1 MRRFPLP
8 PAARPDT
15 PTLAARRL
23 RAPLL
28 LAACMLL
35 AAAALASL
43 WLGSHGLSAAT
54 VWRVL
59 LRPDDSHAAL
69 VVASRIPRTVLAL
82 LTGAALAVAGA
93 LIQAL
98 TRNPLAEPGL
108 LGVNAGAAAS
118 IVTAALLLGGL
129 PAHPF
134 WAALP
139 GALAAAAAVYL
150 IGAGGRG
157 LQPVRLILAGA
168 AVNAVLFA
176 YVQAVALLR
185 DDIFDAYRFW
195 AVGSLAGQSL
205 QAALRAAPYIGAG
218 LLLAAILARPL
229 NLLALGQSL
238 AQALGLRAGLYRMLG
253 LLCVAV
259 LAAAATA
266 AAGPIAFVGLA
277 VPHIARRY
285 AGPDL
290 RWLLAYCVVLGPLL
304 MLVAD
309 ILARLLRAPAE
320 LLTGVVVAFIGA
332 PFLLAALRG
341 RARGLA

>member
-1 MRRFPLP
+1 MNKSAR
-8 PAARPDT
+8 AAG
-15 PTLAARRL
+15 LGAAC
-23 RAPLL
+23 LL
-28 LAACMLL
+28 LAAATLG
-35 AAAALASL
+35 SL
-43 WLGSHGLSAAT
+43 WLGSRNLSPAS
-54 VWRVL
+54 VWQAL
-59 LRPDDSHAAL
+59 FQPDDSYAAL
-69 VVASRIPRTVLAL
+69 VVASRVPRTLLAL

-118 IVTAALLLGGL
+118 IVTTALVLGGL

-139 GALAAAAAVYL
+139 GALAAAVAVYM

-185 DDIFDAYRFW
+185 EDIFDAYRFW
-195 AVGSLAGQSL
+195 AVGSLAGRSL
-205 QAALRAAPYIGAG
+205 TEAARAAPYIGAG
-218 LLLAAILARPL
+218 LLLALALARPL
-229 NLLALGQSL
+229 NVLALGQAL
-238 AQALGLRAGLYRMLG
+238 AQALGVRAGLYRALG
-253 LLCVAV
+253 LLGVAV

-277 VPHIARRY
+277 VPHIARRIG
-285 AGPDL
+285 GPDL
-290 RWLLAYCVVLGPLL
+290 RWQLAYCLLLGPLL
-304 MLVAD
+304 MLAAD

-320 LLTGVVVAFIGA
+320 LLTGVVAAFLGA
-332 PFLLAALRG
+332 PFLLAALRRQPG
-341 RARGLA
+341 SPP

>member
-1 MRRFPLP
+1 MP
-8 PAARPDT
+8 PRQAPADARPDAM
-15 PTLAARRL
+15 PRL

-28 LAACMLL
+28 LGACMLL

-43 WLGSHGLSAAT
+43 WPARAAC
-54 VWRVL
+54 
-59 LRPDDSHAAL
+59 RPPRSGACCSSPTTATPRWWSPR
-69 VVASRIPRTVLAL
+69 ASPDPAGPADRRRP
-82 LTGAALAVAGA
+82 GVAGA

-139 GALAAAAAVYL
+139 GALGAAAAVYL

-205 QAALRAAPYIGAG
+205 GAALRAAPYIGAG
-218 LLLAAILARPL
+218 LLLAAALARPL
-229 NLLALGQSL
+229 NLLALGHAL
-238 AQALGLRAGLYRMLG
+238 AQALGLRAGLCRLLG
-253 LLCVAV
+253 LLCVAI

-277 VPHIARRY
+277 VPHMARRV

-290 RWLLAYCVVLGPLL
+290 RWLLAYCVVLG
-304 MLVAD
+304 
-309 ILARLLRAPAE
+309 RC
-320 LLTGVVVAFIGA
+320 
-332 PFLLAALRG
+332 
-341 RARGLA
+341 

>member
-1 MRRFPLP
+1 MP
-8 PAARPDT
+8 PRQPRAARVDSP
-15 PTLAARRL
+15 PSHSPRL

-28 LAACMLL
+28 LGACMLL

-43 WLGSHGLSAAT
+43 WLGSRGLSTAT
-54 VWRVL
+54 VWRAL
-59 LRPDDSHAAL
+59 LQPDDSHAAL
-69 VVASRIPRTVLAL
+69 VVASRFPRTLLAV

-118 IVTAALLLGGL
+118 IVTAALVLGGL

-139 GALAAAAAVYL
+139 GALGAAAAVYL

-205 QAALRAAPYIGAG
+205 DAAWRAAPYIGFG
-218 LLLAAILARPL
+218 LLLAAALARPL
-229 NLLALGQSL
+229 NLLALGHAL
-238 AQALGLRAGLYRMLG
+238 AQALGLRAGLCRLLG
-253 LLCVAV
+253 LLCVAM

-277 VPHIARRY
+277 VPHMARRV

-290 RWLLAYCVVLGPLL
+290 RWLLAYCAVLGPLL
-304 MLVAD
+304 MLIAD

-332 PFLLAALRG
+332 PFLLAALRS
-341 RARGLA
+341 RPRSLA

>member
-1 MRRFPLP
+1 MP
-8 PAARPDT
+8 PRQSRAARVDGT
-15 PTLAARRL
+15 PSHSPRL

-28 LAACMLL
+28 LGACMLL
-35 AAAALASL
+35 AAAVLASL
-43 WLGSHGLSAAT
+43 WLGSRGLSAAT
-54 VWRVL
+54 VWRAL
-59 LRPDDSHAAL
+59 LQPDDSHAAL
-69 VVASRIPRTVLAL
+69 VVASRIPRTLLAVLS
-82 LTGAALAVAGA
+82 GAALAVAGA

-118 IVTAALLLGGL
+118 IVTAALVLGGL

-139 GALAAAAAVYL
+139 GSLGAAAAVYL

-205 QAALRAAPYIGAG
+205 DAAWRAVPYIGFG
-218 LLLAAILARPL
+218 LLLAAGLARPL
-229 NLLALGQSL
+229 NLLALGPAL
-238 AQALGLRAGLYRMLG
+238 AHALGLRAGLYRALG

-277 VPHIARRY
+277 VPHIARRH

-332 PFLLAALRG
+332 PFLLAALRS
-341 RARGLA
+341 RARSPA

>member
-1 MRRFPLP
+1 MTRDPR
-8 PAARPDT
+8 PAGIGNARP
-15 PTLAARRL
+15 PSAWS
-23 RAPLL
+23 RALL
-28 LAACMLL
+28 LAAACMLL
-35 AAAALASL
+35 LVAALASL
-43 WLGSHGLSAAT
+43 WLGSRGLPAAA
-54 VWRVL
+54 VWHAL
-59 LRPDDSHAAL
+59 ARPDDGLETL
-69 VVASRIPRTVLAL
+69 VVASRIPRTLLAL

-93 LIQAL
+93 LMQAL

-118 IVTAALLLGGL
+118 IVSVALLMGGM

-139 GALAAAAAVYL
+139 GALAAAVAVFL

-185 DDIFDAYRFW
+185 DDLFDAYRFW
-195 AVGSLAGQSL
+195 AVGSLAGHSL
-205 QAALRAAPYIGAG
+205 DTVLRAAPYIGVG
-218 LLLAAILARPL
+218 LLLAAALARPL
-229 NLLALGQSL
+229 NLLVLGRAL
-238 AQALGLRAGLYRMLG
+238 ARALGLRAGVTRVLG

-332 PFLLAALRG
+332 PFLLLALRG
-341 RARGLA
+341 RARHLA

>member
-1 MRRFPLP
+1 MPSHSPP
-8 PAARPDT
+8 PAARSDQP
-15 PTLAARRL
+15 LQGARRL

-28 LAACMLL
+28 LAACTLL
-35 AAAALASL
+35 AGAAVASL
-43 WLGSHGLSAAT
+43 WLGSRGLSAAT

-59 LRPDDSHAAL
+59 LQPDDSHAAL
-69 VVASRIPRTVLAL
+69 VVASRIPRTLLAL

-98 TRNPLAEPGL
+98 TRNPLADPGL

-139 GALAAAAAVYL
+139 GALGAAAAVYL

-205 QAALRAAPYIGAG
+205 DVALRAAPYIGTG
-218 LLLAAILARPL
+218 LLLAAMLARPL
-229 NLLALGQSL
+229 NLLA
-238 AQALGLRAGLYRMLG
+238 
-253 LLCVAV
+253 
-259 LAAAATA
+259 
-266 AAGPIAFVGLA
+266 
-277 VPHIARRY
+277 
-285 AGPDL
+285 
-290 RWLLAYCVVLGPLL
+290 
-304 MLVAD
+304 
-309 ILARLLRAPAE
+309 
-320 LLTGVVVAFIGA
+320 
-332 PFLLAALRG
+332 
-341 RARGLA
+341 

>member
-1 MRRFPLP
+1 M
-8 PAARPDT
+8 
-15 PTLAARRL
+15 
-23 RAPLL
+23 
-28 LAACMLL
+28 
-35 AAAALASL
+35 
-43 WLGSHGLSAAT
+43 
-54 VWRVL
+54 
-59 LRPDDSHAAL
+59 
-69 VVASRIPRTVLAL
+69 
-82 LTGAALAVAGA
+82 
-93 LIQAL
+93 
-98 TRNPLAEPGL
+98 
-108 LGVNAGAAAS
+108 NAGAAAS

-229 NLLALGQSL
+229 NLLALGQAL

-341 RARGLA
+341 RARSLA

>member
-1 MRRFPLP
+1 MP
-8 PAARPDT
+8 PRQPRAARVDSP
-15 PTLAARRL
+15 PSHSPRL

-28 LAACMLL
+28 LGACMLL
-35 AAAALASL
+35 AGAALASL
-43 WLGSHGLSAAT
+43 WLGSRGLSAAT
-54 VWRVL
+54 VWRAL
-59 LRPDDSHAAL
+59 LQPDDSHAAL
-69 VVASRIPRTVLAL
+69 VVASRFPRTLLAV

-118 IVTAALLLGGL
+118 IVTTALVLGGL

-139 GALAAAAAVYL
+139 GALGAAAAVYL

-205 QAALRAAPYIGAG
+205 DAAWRAAPYVGFG
-218 LLLAAILARPL
+218 LLLATALARPL
-229 NLLALGQSL
+229 NLLALGHAL
-238 AQALGLRAGLYRMLG
+238 AQALGLRAGLCRLLG
-253 LLCVAV
+253 LLCVAM

-277 VPHIARRY
+277 VPHMARRL

-290 RWLLAYCVVLGPLL
+290 RWLLAYCAVLGPLL
-304 MLVAD
+304 MLIAD

-332 PFLLAALRG
+332 PFLLAALRS
-341 RARGLA
+341 RPRSLA

>member
-1 MRRFPLP
+1 MPSRQPLAP
-8 PAARPDT
+8 GAEDLRPHT
-15 PTLAARRL
+15 PRL

-28 LAACMLL
+28 LGACLLL

-43 WLGSHGLSAAT
+43 WFGSRGLSAAT

-59 LRPDDSHAAL
+59 LQPDGSHAAL
-69 VVASRIPRTVLAL
+69 VVASRIPRTVLAM

-118 IVTAALLLGGL
+118 IVTAALVLGGL

-205 QAALRAAPYIGAG
+205 DAAVRAAPYIGAA
-218 LLLAAILARPL
+218 LLVAAALARPL
-229 NLLALGQSL
+229 NLLALGQTL
-238 AQALGLRAGLYRMLG
+238 AQALGLRAGLYRALG

-304 MLVAD
+304 MLIAD

-332 PFLLAALRG
+332 PFLLAALR
-341 RARGLA
+341 RRSRSLA

>member
-1 MRRFPLP
+1 MTRDPR
-8 PAARPDT
+8 PAGIGNARP
-15 PTLAARRL
+15 PSAWS
-23 RAPLL
+23 RALL
-28 LAACMLL
+28 LAAACVLL
-35 AAAALASL
+35 LVAALASL
-43 WLGSHGLSAAT
+43 WLGSRGLPAAA
-54 VWRVL
+54 VWHAL
-59 LRPDDSHAAL
+59 ARPDDGLETL
-69 VVASRIPRTVLAL
+69 VVASRIPRTLLAL

-93 LIQAL
+93 LMQAL

-118 IVTAALLLGGL
+118 IVSVALLMGGM

-139 GALAAAAAVYL
+139 GALAAAVAVFL

-157 LQPVRLILAGA
+157 LQPVRLILVGA

-185 DDIFDAYRFW
+185 DDLFDAYRFW
-195 AVGSLAGQSL
+195 AVGSLAGHSL
-205 QAALRAAPYIGAG
+205 DTVLRAAPYIGVG
-218 LLLAAILARPL
+218 LLLAAALARPL
-229 NLLALGQSL
+229 NLLALGRAL
-238 AQALGLRAGLYRMLG
+238 ARALGLRAGVTRVLG

-332 PFLLAALRG
+332 PFLLLALRG
-341 RARGLA
+341 RARHLA

>member
-1 MRRFPLP
+1 MP
-8 PAARPDT
+8 PRQPRAARVDSP
-15 PTLAARRL
+15 PSHSPRL

-28 LAACMLL
+28 LGACMLL

-43 WLGSHGLSAAT
+43 WLGSRGLSTAT
-54 VWRVL
+54 VWRAL
-59 LRPDDSHAAL
+59 LQPDDSHAAL
-69 VVASRIPRTVLAL
+69 VVASRIPRTLLAV

-118 IVTAALLLGGL
+118 IVTAALVLGGL

-139 GALAAAAAVYL
+139 GALGAAAAVYL

-205 QAALRAAPYIGAG
+205 DAAWRAAPYIGIG
-218 LLLAAILARPL
+218 LLLAAALARPL
-229 NLLALGQSL
+229 NLLALGHAL
-238 AQALGLRAGLYRMLG
+238 AQALGLRTSLCRLLG
-253 LLCVAV
+253 LLCAAM

-277 VPHIARRY
+277 VPHMARRV

-290 RWLLAYCVVLGPLL
+290 RWLLAYCAVLGPLL
-304 MLVAD
+304 MLIAD

-332 PFLLAALRG
+332 PFLLAALRS
-341 RARGLA
+341 RPRSLA

>member
-1 MRRFPLP
+1 MP
-8 PAARPDT
+8 PRQPRAARADGPPSHT
-15 PTLAARRL
+15 PRL

-28 LAACMLL
+28 LGACMLL

-43 WLGSHGLSAAT
+43 WLGSRGLSAAT
-54 VWRVL
+54 VWRAL
-59 LRPDDSHAAL
+59 LQPDDSHAAL
-69 VVASRIPRTVLAL
+69 VVASRVPRTLLAV

-118 IVTAALLLGGL
+118 IVTAALVLGGL

-139 GALAAAAAVYL
+139 GALGAAAAVYL

-185 DDIFDAYRFW
+185 EDIFDAYRFW

-205 QAALRAAPYIGAG
+205 DAAWRAAPYIGFG
-218 LLLAAILARPL
+218 LLLAAALARPL
-229 NLLALGQSL
+229 NLLALGHAL
-238 AQALGLRAGLYRMLG
+238 AQALGLRAGLCRLLG
-253 LLCVAV
+253 LLCVAI

-277 VPHIARRY
+277 VPHMARRV
-285 AGPDL
+285 AGADL
-290 RWLLAYCVVLGPLL
+290 RWLLAYCAALGPLL
-304 MLVAD
+304 MLIAD

-332 PFLLAALRG
+332 PFLLAALRS
-341 RARGLA
+341 RPRSLA

>member
-1 MRRFPLP
+1 MPSHSPP
-8 PAARPDT
+8 PAARSDQPL
-15 PTLAARRL
+15 PGARRL

-28 LAACMLL
+28 LAACTLL
-35 AAAALASL
+35 AGAAVASL
-43 WLGSHGLSAAT
+43 WLGSRGLSAAT

-59 LRPDDSHAAL
+59 LQPDDSHAAL
-69 VVASRIPRTVLAL
+69 VVASRVPRTLLAL

-98 TRNPLAEPGL
+98 TRNPLADPGL

-139 GALAAAAAVYL
+139 GALGAAAAVYL

-205 QAALRAAPYIGAG
+205 DVALRAAPYIGTG
-218 LLLAAILARPL
+218 LLLAAMLARPL
-229 NLLALGQSL
+229 NLLALGQAL
-238 AQALGLRAGLYRMLG
+238 AQALGLRTSLYRLLG
-253 LLCVAV
+253 LLCVAI

-266 AAGPIAFVGLA
+266 A
-277 VPHIARRY
+277 
-285 AGPDL
+285 
-290 RWLLAYCVVLGPLL
+290 
-304 MLVAD
+304 
-309 ILARLLRAPAE
+309 
-320 LLTGVVVAFIGA
+320 
-332 PFLLAALRG
+332 
-341 RARGLA
+341 

>member
-1 MRRFPLP
+1 
-8 PAARPDT
+8 
-15 PTLAARRL
+15 
-23 RAPLL
+23 
-28 LAACMLL
+28 
-35 AAAALASL
+35 
-43 WLGSHGLSAAT
+43 
-54 VWRVL
+54 
-59 LRPDDSHAAL
+59 
-69 VVASRIPRTVLAL
+69 
-82 LTGAALAVAGA
+82 
-93 LIQAL
+93 
-98 TRNPLAEPGL
+98 PGL

-139 GALAAAAAVYL
+139 GALGAAAAVYL

-205 QAALRAAPYIGAG
+205 DAALRAAPYIGAG
-218 LLLAAILARPL
+218 LLLAAALARPL
-229 NLLALGQSL
+229 NLLALGHAL
-238 AQALGLRAGLYRMLG
+238 AQALGLRAGLCRLLG
-253 LLCVAV
+253 LLCVAI

-277 VPHIARRY
+277 VPQMARRV

-304 MLVAD
+304 MLIAD

-332 PFLLAALRG
+332 PFLLAALRS
-341 RARGLA
+341 RPRSLA

>member
-1 MRRFPLP
+1 MPPHCSP
-8 PAARPDT
+8 PAPRSDQPQ
-15 PTLAARRL
+15 PGARRL
-23 RAPLL
+23 RVPLL
-28 LAACMLL
+28 LAACTLL
-35 AAAALASL
+35 AGAALASL
-43 WLGSHGLSAAT
+43 WLGSRGLSAAA

-59 LRPDDSHAAL
+59 LQPDDSHAAL
-69 VVASRIPRTVLAL
+69 VVASRIPRTLLAL

-139 GALAAAAAVYL
+139 GALGAAAAVYL

-205 QAALRAAPYIGAG
+205 DVALRAAPYIGAG
-218 LLLAAILARPL
+218 LLLAAMLARPL
-229 NLLALGQSL
+229 NLLALGQAL
-238 AQALGLRAGLYRMLG
+238 ARALGLRSSLYRALG
-253 LLCVAV
+253 LLCVAI

-332 PFLLAALRG
+332 PFLLAALRK

>member
-1 MRRFPLP
+1 MTRGPRL
-8 PAARPDT
+8 ADIGNARPPST
-15 PTLAARRL
+15 WS
-23 RAPLL
+23 RALL
-28 LAACMLL
+28 LAAACTLL
-35 AAAALASL
+35 FVAALASL
-43 WLGSHGLSAAT
+43 WLGSRGLPAAA
-54 VWRVL
+54 VWHALV
-59 LRPDDSHAAL
+59 RPDDGLETL
-69 VVASRIPRTVLAL
+69 VVASRIPRTLLAL

-93 LIQAL
+93 LMQAL

-118 IVTAALLLGGL
+118 IVSAALLMGGM

-139 GALAAAAAVYL
+139 GALAAALAVFL

-185 DDIFDAYRFW
+185 DDLFDAYRFW
-195 AVGSLAGQSL
+195 AVGSLAGHSL
-205 QAALRAAPYIGAG
+205 DTVLRAAPYIGVG
-218 LLLAAILARPL
+218 LLLAAALARPL
-229 NLLALGQSL
+229 NLLALGRAL
-238 AQALGLRAGLYRMLG
+238 AHALGLRAGVTRVLG

-304 MLVAD
+304 MLIAD

-332 PFLLAALRG
+332 PFLLLALRG
-341 RARGLA
+341 RARHLA

>member
-1 MRRFPLP
+1 MP
-8 PAARPDT
+8 PRQPRAARVDSP
-15 PTLAARRL
+15 PSRSPRL

-28 LAACMLL
+28 LGACMLL

-43 WLGSHGLSAAT
+43 WLGSRGLSAAT
-54 VWRVL
+54 VWRAL
-59 LRPDDSHAAL
+59 LQPDDSHAAL
-69 VVASRIPRTVLAL
+69 VVASRFPRTLLAV

-118 IVTAALLLGGL
+118 IVTTALVLGGL

-139 GALAAAAAVYL
+139 GALGAAAAVYL

-205 QAALRAAPYIGAG
+205 DAAWRAAPYVGFG
-218 LLLAAILARPL
+218 LLLATALARPL
-229 NLLALGQSL
+229 NLLALGHAL
-238 AQALGLRAGLYRMLG
+238 AQALGLRAGLCRLLG
-253 LLCVAV
+253 LLCVAM

-277 VPHIARRY
+277 VPHMARRL

-290 RWLLAYCVVLGPLL
+290 RWLLAYCAVLGPLL
-304 MLVAD
+304 MLIAD

-332 PFLLAALRG
+332 PFLLAALRS
-341 RARGLA
+341 RPRSLA

>member
-1 MRRFPLP
+1 MP
-8 PAARPDT
+8 PRQPRAARVDSP
-15 PTLAARRL
+15 PSHSPRL

-28 LAACMLL
+28 LGACMLL
-35 AAAALASL
+35 AGAALASL
-43 WLGSHGLSAAT
+43 WLGSRGLSAAT
-54 VWRVL
+54 VWRAL
-59 LRPDDSHAAL
+59 LQPDDSHAAL
-69 VVASRIPRTVLAL
+69 VVASRIPRTLLAV

-118 IVTAALLLGGL
+118 IVTTALVLGGL

-139 GALAAAAAVYL
+139 GALGAAAAVYL

-205 QAALRAAPYIGAG
+205 DAAWRAAPYVGFG
-218 LLLAAILARPL
+218 LLLATALARPL
-229 NLLALGQSL
+229 NLLALGHAL
-238 AQALGLRAGLYRMLG
+238 AQALGLRAGLCRLLG
-253 LLCVAV
+253 LLCVAM

-277 VPHIARRY
+277 VPHMARRL

-290 RWLLAYCVVLGPLL
+290 RWLLAYCAVLGPLL
-304 MLVAD
+304 MLIAD

-332 PFLLAALRG
+332 PFLLAALRS
-341 RARGLA
+341 RPRSLA

>member
-1 MRRFPLP
+1 MTRAPRL
-8 PAARPDT
+8 ADTGNARP
-15 PTLAARRL
+15 PSAWAR
-23 RAPLL
+23 ALL
-28 LAACMLL
+28 LAAACMLL
-35 AAAALASL
+35 LVAALASL
-43 WLGSHGLSAAT
+43 WLGSRGLPAAA
-54 VWRVL
+54 VWHAL
-59 LRPDDSHAAL
+59 ARPDDGLETL
-69 VVASRIPRTVLAL
+69 VVASRIPRTLLAL

-93 LIQAL
+93 LMQAL

-118 IVTAALLLGGL
+118 IVSAALLMGGM

-139 GALAAAAAVYL
+139 GALAAALAVFL

-185 DDIFDAYRFW
+185 DDLFDAYRFW
-195 AVGSLAGQSL
+195 AVGSLAGHSL
-205 QAALRAAPYIGAG
+205 DTVLRAAPYIGVG
-218 LLLAAILARPL
+218 LLLAAALARPL
-229 NLLALGQSL
+229 NLLALGRAL
-238 AQALGLRAGLYRMLG
+238 AHALGLRAGVTRMLG

-304 MLVAD
+304 MLIAD

-332 PFLLAALRG
+332 PFLLLALRG
-341 RARGLA
+341 RARHLA

>member
-1 MRRFPLP
+1 MPSHSPP
-8 PAARPDT
+8 PAARSDQPL
-15 PTLAARRL
+15 PGARRL

-28 LAACMLL
+28 LAACTLL
-35 AAAALASL
+35 AGAAVASL
-43 WLGSHGLSAAT
+43 WLGSRGLSAAT

-59 LRPDDSHAAL
+59 LQPDDSHAAL
-69 VVASRIPRTVLAL
+69 VVASRVPRTLLAL

-98 TRNPLAEPGL
+98 TRNPLADPGL

-139 GALAAAAAVYL
+139 GALGAAAAVYL

-205 QAALRAAPYIGAG
+205 DVALRAAPYIGTG
-218 LLLAAILARPL
+218 LLLAAMLARPL
-229 NLLALGQSL
+229 NLLALGQAL
-238 AQALGLRAGLYRMLG
+238 AQALGLRTSLYRLLG
-253 LLCVAV
+253 LLCVAI

-266 AAGPIAFVGLA
+266 AAGPLA
-277 VPHIARRY
+277 
-285 AGPDL
+285 
-290 RWLLAYCVVLGPLL
+290 
-304 MLVAD
+304 
-309 ILARLLRAPAE
+309 
-320 LLTGVVVAFIGA
+320 
-332 PFLLAALRG
+332 
-341 RARGLA
+341 

>member
-1 MRRFPLP
+1 MP
-8 PAARPDT
+8 PRQPRAARVDGT
-15 PTLAARRL
+15 PSHNPRL

-28 LAACMLL
+28 LGACMLL

-43 WLGSHGLSAAT
+43 WLGSRGLSAAT
-54 VWRVL
+54 VWRAL
-59 LRPDDSHAAL
+59 LQPDDSHAAL
-69 VVASRIPRTVLAL
+69 VVASRIPRTLLAV

-118 IVTAALLLGGL
+118 IVTAALVLGGL

-139 GALAAAAAVYL
+139 GALGAAAAVYL

-205 QAALRAAPYIGAG
+205 DAAWRAAPYIGFG
-218 LLLAAILARPL
+218 LLLAAALARPL
-229 NLLALGQSL
+229 NLLALGHAL
-238 AQALGLRAGLYRMLG
+238 AQALGLRTSLCRLLG
-253 LLCVAV
+253 LLCAAM

-277 VPHIARRY
+277 VPHMARRV

-290 RWLLAYCVVLGPLL
+290 RWLLAYCAVLGPLL
-304 MLVAD
+304 MLIAD

-332 PFLLAALRG
+332 PFLLAALR
-341 RARGLA
+341 RRPRSLA

>member
-1 MRRFPLP
+1 
-8 PAARPDT
+8 
-15 PTLAARRL
+15 
-23 RAPLL
+23 
-28 LAACMLL
+28 MLL

-43 WLGSHGLSAAT
+43 WLGSRGLSAAT
-54 VWRVL
+54 VWRAL
-59 LRPDDSHAAL
+59 LQPDDSHAAL
-69 VVASRIPRTVLAL
+69 VVASRIPRTLLAV

-118 IVTAALLLGGL
+118 IVTTALALGGL

-139 GALAAAAAVYL
+139 GALGAAAAVYL

-205 QAALRAAPYIGAG
+205 DAAWRAAPYIGIG
-218 LLLAAILARPL
+218 LLLAAALARPL
-229 NLLALGQSL
+229 NLLALGHAL
-238 AQALGLRAGLYRMLG
+238 AQALGLRAGLCRLLG
-253 LLCVAV
+253 LLSVAM

-277 VPHIARRY
+277 VPHMARRV

-290 RWLLAYCVVLGPLL
+290 RWLLAYCAVLGPLL
-304 MLVAD
+304 MLIAD

-332 PFLLAALRG
+332 PFLLAALRS
-341 RARGLA
+341 RPRSLA

>member
-1 MRRFPLP
+1 PR
-8 PAARPDT
+8 T
-15 PTLAARRL
+15 
-23 RAPLL
+23 L
-28 LAACMLL
+28 LA
-35 AAAALASL
+35 
-43 WLGSHGLSAAT
+43 
-54 VWRVL
+54 V
-59 LRPDDSHAAL
+59 
-69 VVASRIPRTVLAL
+69 

-118 IVTAALLLGGL
+118 IVTTALVLGGL

-139 GALAAAAAVYL
+139 GALGAAAAVYL

-205 QAALRAAPYIGAG
+205 DAAWRAAPYIGFG
-218 LLLAAILARPL
+218 LLLAAALARPL
-229 NLLALGQSL
+229 NLLALGHAL
-238 AQALGLRAGLYRMLG
+238 AQALGLRAGLCRLLG
-253 LLCVAV
+253 LLCVAM

-277 VPHIARRY
+277 VPHMARRL

-290 RWLLAYCVVLGPLL
+290 RWLLAYCAVLGPLL
-304 MLVAD
+304 MLIAD

-332 PFLLAALRG
+332 PFLLAALRS
-341 RARGLA
+341 RPRSLA

>member
-1 MRRFPLP
+1 MTRDPRPADAPLP
-8 PAARPDT
+8 RPSSSWSRAA
-15 PTLAARRL
+15 
-23 RAPLL
+23 LL
-28 LAACMLL
+28 FAACMLL
-35 AAAALASL
+35 LAAALASL
-43 WLGSHGLSAAT
+43 WLGSRGLPAAA
-54 VWRVL
+54 VWRAL
-59 LRPDDSHAAL
+59 ARPDDGLETL
-69 VVASRIPRTVLAL
+69 VVASRIPRTLLAL

-93 LIQAL
+93 LMQAL

-118 IVTAALLLGGL
+118 IVSVALLMGGM

-139 GALAAAAAVYL
+139 GALAAAVAVFL

-185 DDIFDAYRFW
+185 DDLFDAYRFW
-195 AVGSLAGQSL
+195 AVGSLAGHGL
-205 QAALRAAPYIGAG
+205 ETVLRAAPYIGAG
-218 LLLAAILARPL
+218 LLLAAALARPL
-229 NLLALGQSL
+229 NLLALGRSL
-238 AQALGLRAGLYRMLG
+238 AQALGLRAGLTRALG

-320 LLTGVVVAFIGA
+320 LLTGVVVAFLGA

-341 RARGLA
+341 RARNLA

>member
-1 MRRFPLP
+1 MTRDPRLAHIGNAQP
-8 PAARPDT
+8 PST
-15 PTLAARRL
+15 WS
-23 RAPLL
+23 RALL
-28 LAACMLL
+28 LAAACTLL
-35 AAAALASL
+35 LVAALASL
-43 WLGSHGLSAAT
+43 WLGSRGLPAAA
-54 VWRVL
+54 VWHAL
-59 LRPDDSHAAL
+59 TRPDDGLETL
-69 VVASRIPRTVLAL
+69 VVASRIPRTLLAL

-93 LIQAL
+93 LMQAL

-118 IVTAALLLGGL
+118 IVSAALLMGGM

-139 GALAAAAAVYL
+139 GALAAALAVFL

-185 DDIFDAYRFW
+185 DDLFDAYRFW
-195 AVGSLAGQSL
+195 AVGSLAGHSL
-205 QAALRAAPYIGAG
+205 DTVLRAAPYIGVG
-218 LLLAAILARPL
+218 LLLAAALARPL
-229 NLLALGQSL
+229 NLLALGRAL
-238 AQALGLRAGLYRMLG
+238 AHALGLRAGVTRVLG

-304 MLVAD
+304 MLIAD

-332 PFLLAALRG
+332 PFLLLALRG
-341 RARGLA
+341 RARHLA